1 VNKIHE
7 FSIYYHH
14 HNNDNIDIISNNY
27 NDNNDINYKQI
38 KRQFAEGCGGSA
50 NNGIGGK
57 GGKLQIAVEGE
68 VTDSSPVIVY
78 LDSEVV
84 NRTTQK
90 RLLRFS
96 DAMK

>member
-1 VNKIHE
+1 M
-7 FSIYYHH
+7 
-14 HNNDNIDIISNNY
+14 
-27 NDNNDINYKQI
+27 
-38 KRQFAEGCGGSA
+38 KRHTGS
-50 NNGIGGK
+50 GIGGRCD
-57 GGKLQIAVEGE
+57 GEKLQIAVKGK